1 MPRGM
6 NRIVRCAKKGNRCRG
21 WLATAS
27 WRGKTGEIPKAE
39 IPEPDNTNG
48 TINVAFRNVR
58 NGSSRRRY
66 IPLFPTGS
74 YNCLP
79 SFHGA
84 SGESSVVFDSTL
96 PGVFDRERKDEE
108 RERNGDA
115 IVVRLYTCVLLML

>member
-48 TINVAFRNVR
+48 TINVAFRNMR

-84 SGESSVVFDSTL
+84 MPQGRAALYLTPLFLVFSTEK
-96 PGVFDRERKDEE
+96 GRMQRERETE
-108 RERNGDA
+108 MQS
-115 IVVRLYTCVLLML
+115 LLDFIHVCY